1 MKRYNFTIKDEY
13 GNISDG
19 VVDALVWQEAW
30 NKLCILIRAGYK
42 VLSVSNSNETV
53 NESEE
58 QSSMGIL
65 RLVKSGAVVTEETEE
80 PPDSGIAHKITFL
93 LSSGSPISIIAND
106 TLTLYVSEWFHNVD
120 DIEVSSTISLTILNT
135 VICLDRMFVGA
146 LLISDYTPDEDGEL
160 TSEEGEIVNADL

>member
-19 VVDALVWQEAW
+19 VVDCEEWKEAW
-30 NKLCILIRAGYK
+30 DKLCILIRAGYK
-42 VLSVSNSNETV
+42 VLSVSNAKGE

-58 QSSMGIL
+58 QSNMSIL
-65 RLVKSGAVVTEETEE
+65 RLVKKGEVAVEEVEH
-80 PPDSGIAHKITFL
+80 SGITHKITFL
-93 LSSGSPISIIAND
+93 LTSGSPIRILAND
-106 TLTLYVSEWFHNVD
+106 TLSSYVSEWFHNVD